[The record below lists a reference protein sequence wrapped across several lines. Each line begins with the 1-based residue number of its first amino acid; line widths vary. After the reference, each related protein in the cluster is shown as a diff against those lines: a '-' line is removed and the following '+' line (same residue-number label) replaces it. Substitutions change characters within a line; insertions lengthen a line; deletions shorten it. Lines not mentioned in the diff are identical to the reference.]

1 MRLRVIC
8 SWAGTIAV
16 TLAGVN
22 AARLSEPALAS
33 QATNSPSL
41 EHGPPSVI
49 QVEPRVE
56 LLSILFRLAGNSEY
70 NQGKVDTYT
79 SDVEKQFGAFRG
91 HPAVKLAREL
101 RQRRGVS
108 YDACMSMAVHLRNA
122 RELTPLVELSPWPEG
137 LDRRW
142 GVSDATNFLAAARQ
156 FVQETAFLEFLER
169 HRPLYGITESRLKA
183 LMEKEGHLEW
193 FREFFGDR
201 PQATFIIAPALLNG
215 GCCYGAHCRESAGR
229 EQLYCILGVWKTDGA
244 GLPVFTRDMLG
255 TVVHEFG
262 HSYANQVVDRHAADL
277 KSAGDELYRH
287 VAGKMRSQAYGDSRT
302 MLKESLVRA
311 CEVRYAF
318 RYDGPAAGRR
328 AIANHKG
335 RGFLWMEELS
345 NLFSE
350 YEAHRD
356 QFPTLETFAPR
367 LARFFTEY
375 AQGFSERQMALD
387 GKRPKISSMSPA
399 NGAADV
405 DPDLTRLQVVFD
417 RPMKDGSW
425 ALVGGGPHCPQTTG
439 KAQYNTERTT
449 WTVPVKLKPNW
460 SYEFKLNSETYDAFR
475 SAEGVPLEP
484 VTVTFRTAGDNRKPE
499 APNPKS
505 DAEN

>member
-1 MRLRVIC
+1 MRLRIIN
-8 SWAGTIAV
+8 SWGGAIVVSLVA
-16 TLAGVN
+16 VN
-22 AARLSEPALAS
+22 AARLTEPAIAS

-41 EHGPPSVI
+41 EHAPPLVV

-79 SDVEKQFGAFRG
+79 TDVENQFGGFRG
-91 HPAVKLAREL
+91 HQAVRLAREL

-108 YDACMSMAVHLRNA
+108 YDACVSMAVHLRNA
-122 RELTPLVELSPWPEG
+122 RELTPLVGFSPWPEG

-142 GVSDATNFLAAARQ
+142 GFSDATNFLAAARQ

-169 HRPLYGITESRLKA
+169 HRPLYEITESRLKA
-183 LMEKEGHLEW
+183 LIEREGHLEW

-201 PQATFIIAPALLNG
+201 PQATFTIAPALLNG
-215 GCCYGAHCRESAGR
+215 GCCYGVHCRESAGR
-229 EQLYCILGVWKTDGA
+229 EQLYCILGVWQTDGE

-262 HSYANQVVDRHAADL
+262 HSYANQVVDRHVAEL
-277 KSAGDELYRH
+277 KLAGDELYRH

-328 AIANHKG
+328 AIASHKG
-335 RGFLWMEELS
+335 RGFLWIEELS
-345 NLFSE
+345 NLLGD

-356 QFPTLETFAPR
+356 QFPTLEAFAPR
-367 LARFFTEY
+367 LVRFFTEY
-375 AQGFSERQMALD
+375 AQD
-387 GKRPKISSMSPA
+387 
-399 NGAADV
+399 
-405 DPDLTRLQVVFD
+405 
-417 RPMKDGSW
+417 
-425 ALVGGGPHCPQTTG
+425 
-439 KAQYNTERTT
+439 
-449 WTVPVKLKPNW
+449 
-460 SYEFKLNSETYDAFR
+460 
-475 SAEGVPLEP
+475 
-484 VTVTFRTAGDNRKPE
+484 
-499 APNPKS
+499 
-505 DAEN
+505 

>member
-1 MRLRVIC
+1 M
-8 SWAGTIAV
+8 
-16 TLAGVN
+16 
-22 AARLSEPALAS
+22 
-33 QATNSPSL
+33 
-41 EHGPPSVI
+41 EHAPPLVV

-70 NQGKVDTYT
+70 NQGRVDTYT
-79 SDVEKQFGAFRG
+79 SDVEKQFGGFRG
-91 HPAVKLAREL
+91 HQAVRLAREL

-108 YDACMSMAVHLRNA
+108 YDACMSMAVHVRNT

-142 GVSDATNFLAAARQ
+142 SVSDATNFLAAARQ

-169 HRPLYGITESRLKA
+169 HRALYEITESRLKA
-183 LMEKEGHLEW
+183 LMEKDGHLEW
-193 FREFFGDR
+193 FQEFFGDR
-201 PQATFIIAPALLNG
+201 PQATFTIAPALLNG

-229 EQLYCILGVWKTDGA
+229 EQLYCILGVWKTDGE
-244 GLPVFTRDMLG
+244 GLPVFTRDMLA

-262 HSYANQVVDRHAADL
+262 HSYANQVVDRHAAEL
-277 KSAGDELYRH
+277 KLAGDELYRH

-318 RYDGPAAGRR
+318 CYDGPAAGRR

-356 QFPTLETFAPR
+356 QFPMLEAFAPR
-367 LARFFTEY
+367 LVSFFTEY
-375 AQGFSERQMALD
+375 AHGFAERQTALD
-387 GKRPKISSMSPA
+387 GKRPKISSMTPS
-399 NGAADV
+399 NGARDAD
-405 DPDLTRLQVVFD
+405 PNLTRLQVVFD

-425 ALVGGGPHCPQTTG
+425 ALMGGGPHCPQTTG

-475 SAEGVPLEP
+475 SEEGEPLEP
-484 VTVTFRTAGDNRKPE
+484 VTVTFRTAGDNRKAGSPKPE
-499 APNPKS
+499 SETKN
-505 DAEN
+505 